1 MADEALREASR
12 LLDAAPTDH
21 EAQARYTAA
30 SLRAGGRDP
39 RRDPRKDDVVDA
51 PGPGVRVRAGRG
63 STGSWGSKRR
73 GPGSGPMCRA
83 AGRIVVGVWPQVL
96 VGEAVALRWES
107 GSRALDPHA
116 PPLALPAGTE
126 VDSAPFYS
134 SSRDETDLSVML
146 PRAGCS
152 SRDHVYVTVRGR
164 VETVLSPSRAGDY
177 MVEWAP
183 VLYPETADA
192 AEVLE
197 ALQVLERAGLPTAES
212 AALRERLRP
221 RPEATLASATVRWGE
236 AKREHVAAWRRW
248 AARGT
253 VARVAR

>member
-1 MADEALREASR
+1 VADEDLRAAERA
-12 LLDAAPTDH
+12 LDAAPSDH
-21 EAQARYTAA
+21 EAQARYTKA

-51 PGPGVRVRAGRG
+51 PGPGARVRAGRG
-63 STGSWGSKRR
+63 SSGSWGSKRR
-73 GPGSGPMCRA
+73 GPGSGPMCRVG
-83 AGRIVVGVWPQVL
+83 GRVVVGIWPQVL
-96 VGEAVALRWES
+96 VAEAVALRWES
-107 GSRALDPHA
+107 GSRQATGSALTI
-116 PPLALPAGTE
+116 PAGTE

-134 SSRDETDLSVML
+134 PSRDETDLSVML
-146 PRAGCS
+146 PRSEPGGG
-152 SRDHVYVTVRGR
+152 RDHVYVTVRGR
-164 VETVLSPSRAGDY
+164 VETMLSPDRAGDY

-192 AEVLE
+192 TELLE

-221 RPEATLASATVRWGE
+221 RPEATLASATVRLGD

-253 VARVAR
+253 VRRVAR